1 MTKYSCSKISTFVR
15 VATIGTALMVPQLA
29 SANQTTIRTI
39 IGDVSA
45 VEVLTTTYVR
55 KTPIEEKICRV
66 EEVPIYEEKQG
77 GNELGGLIIGGLLG
91 SAVGNAAT
99 DAKGAGTFGAVTGAL
114 IGHDQ
119 AKKAKSNGKIVGY
132 RQQDV
137 CEIQKTISEERIQ
150 EVTGYRLNIDVDG
163 EEVIL
168 KTKKSYDVGD
178 EIRIRRKTTYSL
190 D

>member
-1 MTKYSCSKISTFVR
+1 MTKSSTSIISTFVR
-15 VATIGTALMVPQLA
+15 VATISAAMIFPQLA
-29 SANQTTIRTI
+29 SANQTTVRTI

-55 KTPIEEKICRV
+55 KTPIEEKVCRV

-119 AKKAKSNGKIVGY
+119 AKKQKSNGEIVGY
-132 RQQDV
+132 RQRDV
-137 CEIQKTISEERIQ
+137 CEIQKSISEERIQ
-150 EVTGYRLNIDVDG
+150 EVTGYRLNISVDG